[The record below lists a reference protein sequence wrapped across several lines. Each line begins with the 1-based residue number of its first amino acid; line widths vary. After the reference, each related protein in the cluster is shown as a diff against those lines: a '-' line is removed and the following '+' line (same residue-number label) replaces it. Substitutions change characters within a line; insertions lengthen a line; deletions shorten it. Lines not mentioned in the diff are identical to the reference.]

1 MGENP
6 RRGAG
11 ILLDSGSIRRLEVK
25 LAPATRREGEHAKMK
40 DFILGAMMLLATAC
54 AAPAAT
60 GAGSAVSAKPAA
72 KATDKAVAAADP
84 DTVYVC
90 EKVRPTGSN
99 IPEEVCRTVRRK
111 EEERRQAQDLVTRPR
126 TFNAGNR

>member
-1 MGENP
+1 
-6 RRGAG
+6 
-11 ILLDSGSIRRLEVK
+11 
-25 LAPATRREGEHAKMK
+25 MK
-40 DFILGAMMLLATAC
+40 NFILGAMMLLAAAC

-72 KATDKAVAAADP
+72 KASDKASDKAVAAADP

-126 TFNAGNR
+126 TFNAGNSK